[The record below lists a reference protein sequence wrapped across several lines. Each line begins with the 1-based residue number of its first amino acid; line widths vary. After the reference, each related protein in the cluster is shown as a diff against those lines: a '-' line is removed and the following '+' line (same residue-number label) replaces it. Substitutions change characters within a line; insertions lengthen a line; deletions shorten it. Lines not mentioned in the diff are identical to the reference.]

1 MELFPQRDRRDRNVL
16 TVALVLSLLMHLI
29 GAGAWVLFAPRVAT
43 VLAKLVPRPTPTPE
57 FVATS
62 DAITIEKRTV
72 PRAMRRSPPQR
83 PHAQPRPRR
92 VAQQLTVPRAAVPAA
107 ALPTLPPPARGL
119 PTTEPTAEPT
129 FPPRHATIH
138 HPRAGASAAPPRVV
152 AQHLPAA
159 VAAPQ
164 TARSSARTSTRSAFS
179 PQQIAALDAQF
190 SKTIAQA
197 QRSLTDVPRQSR
209 RPATTMKRYQLV
221 MAGSR
226 GDLTSAQGQ
235 CRATQTW
242 YRGPTVWHY
251 MDCDFVYTDGFSE
264 HVLVPWPQQYPR
276 NDDPEDHPYKMYL
289 VEDPPPGWQLPH
301 PFAFSRLVCIFYKSD
316 CQALIE
322 RERANGDPNYAP
334 P

>member
-1 MELFPQRDRRDRNVL
+1 MQLFPRRDRRDRNVL
-16 TVALVLSLLMHLI
+16 TVALAISLLLHLV

-62 DAITIEKRTV
+62 DAITIERRTV
-72 PRAMRRSPPQR
+72 PRAMRRSPARP

-92 VAQQLTVPRAAVPAA
+92 VAQQLTVPRAALPPA
-107 ALPTLPPPARGL
+107 ALPTLPPPVQQPA
-119 PTTEPTAEPT
+119 TEPTAVPT
-129 FPPRHATIH
+129 YPPRDATIH
-138 HPRAGASAAPPRVV
+138 HPRVG
-152 AQHLPAA
+152 
-159 VAAPQ
+159 AAPQ
-164 TARSSARTSTRSAFS
+164 TARSSARSAFS

-197 QRSLTDVPRQSR
+197 QRSLTDVPRQAR

-242 YRGPTVWHY
+242 YRGPMVWHY
-251 MDCDFVYTDGFSE
+251 MDCDFIYTDGFSE
-264 HVLVPWPQQYPR
+264 HVLIPWPQQFPR
-276 NDDPEDHPYKMYL
+276 NDDPEDHPYKMYP
-289 VEDPPPGWQLPH
+289 VEEPPAGWQLPH
-301 PFAFSRLVCIFYKSD
+301 PFAFSRLICIFYKGE
-316 CQALIE
+316 CQALID

>member
-1 MELFPQRDRRDRNVL
+1 MQLFPQRDRRDRNVL
-16 TVALVLSLLMHLI
+16 TAALVLSLLLHLI
-29 GAGAWVLFAPRVAT
+29 AGGAWVLFAPRVAP
-43 VLAKLVPRPTPTPE
+43 VLAKLMPHPTPTPE
-57 FVATS
+57 YVATS

-72 PRAMRRSPPQR
+72 PRAMRRSPAQR
-83 PHAQPRPRR
+83 PRAQPRPQR
-92 VAQQLTVPRAAVPAA
+92 VAQQTAPRAALPSAT
-107 ALPTLPPPARGL
+107 LPTLPPPARGQ
-119 PTTEPTAEPT
+119 PTTEPTAVPT

-138 HPRAGASAAPPRVV
+138 HPRAGANAAPPRIV
-152 AQHLPAA
+152 AQHAPAP
-159 VAAPQ
+159 VAAPH
-164 TARSSARTSTRSAFS
+164 TAARSSARSAYS

-209 RPATTMKRYQLV
+209 RPATTMKHYQLV

-242 YRGPTVWHY
+242 YRGPVVWHY
-251 MDCDFVYTDGFSE
+251 MDCDFIYTDGFSE
-264 HVLVPWPQQYPR
+264 HVLIPWPQQFAR
-276 NDDPEDHPYKMYL
+276 NDDPSDHPYKLYP
-289 VEDPPPGWQLPH
+289 VEEPPAGWQLPH
-301 PFAFSRLVCIFYKSD
+301 PFAFSRLVCIFYKNE

>member
-1 MELFPQRDRRDRNVL
+1 MQLFPQRARRDRNVL
-16 TVALVLSLLMHLI
+16 TVALVLSLLLHVI
-29 GAGAWVLFAPRVAT
+29 GAGAWLLFAPRVAT
-43 VLAKLVPRPTPTPE
+43 VLAKLVPRPTPAPE

-72 PRAMRRSPPQR
+72 PRAMRRSPAQPQ
-83 PHAQPRPRR
+83 HAQPRPRR
-92 VAQQLTVPRAAVPAA
+92 IAQQPAVPHAA
-107 ALPTLPPPARGL
+107 LPPATLPTLPPPAAGQ
-119 PTTEPTAEPT
+119 PTTEPTAAPT
-129 FPPRHATIH
+129 YPPRHATIH
-138 HPRAGASAAPPRVV
+138 HPRAGASAAPPRLV
-152 AQHLPAA
+152 AQH
-159 VAAPQ
+159 APRSA
-164 TARSSARTSTRSAFS
+164 ARSAYS
-179 PQQIAALDAQF
+179 PEQIAALDAQF

-242 YRGPTVWHY
+242 YRGPVVWHY
-251 MDCDFVYTDGFSE
+251 MDCDFIYTDGFSE
-264 HVLVPWPQQYPR
+264 HVLIPWPQQFAR
-276 NDDPEDHPYKMYL
+276 NDDPSDHPYKLYP
-289 VEDPPPGWQLPH
+289 VEEPPAGWQLPH